1 MGLLD
6 RLKTNRHGDDGAH
19 ERVPTNFDELQ
30 AAEPGEAPA
39 ATAIESRHA
48 ESGHP
53 TVDAA
58 LTSTLSGA
66 SIISELPASGELSDF
81 SDSRVL
87 PAALAAGAALAAPAA
102 VALPLIGDRPLA
114 AQQRILGAVLP
125 VPHTRPWLAGV
136 VNLRGGVCTVVDL
149 ARFLGLRAAGSVA
162 LGAVGPQSR
171 LVAFNAALGLN
182 GALLVDRLEGL
193 RHAADLQVEPETPDN
208 QNRPAFALA
217 RWRDAAGKVWQELDL
232 AELARQPQFLA
243 ITA

>member
-1 MGLLD
+1 MANKQALRDLQTRLVLRMQQVRTEKAAVSWLAVDCGGQGLLLAL
-6 RLKTNRHGDDGAH
+6 R
-19 ERVPTNFDELQ
+19 Q
-30 AAEPGEAPA
+30 AGEIA
-39 ATAIESRHA
+39 
-48 ESGHP
+48 
-53 TVDAA
+53 D
-58 LTSTLSGA
+58 
-66 SIISELPASGELSDF
+66 
-81 SDSRVL
+81 
-87 PAALAAGAALAAPAA
+87 
-102 VALPLIGDRPLA
+102 
-114 AQQRILGAVLP
+114 LGALLP

-162 LGAVGPQSR
+162 LGESSR

-193 RHAADLQVEPETPDN
+193 RHAADLQLEPETADN
-208 QNRPAFALA
+208 ENRPAFALA